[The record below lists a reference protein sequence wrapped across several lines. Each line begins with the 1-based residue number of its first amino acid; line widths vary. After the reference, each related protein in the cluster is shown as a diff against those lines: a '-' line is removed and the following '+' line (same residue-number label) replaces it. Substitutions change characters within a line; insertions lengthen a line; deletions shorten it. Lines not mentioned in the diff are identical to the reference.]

1 MIITYAHPHT
11 YFKLS
16 LDYLS
21 YLIQCKCYVNSC
33 QCTENSNFAFW
44 NFLEKNFFFP
54 NIIDPK
60 LAESV
65 DTELVDRGLTVL
77 IYTV

>member
-1 MIITYAHPHT
+1 MIITYAHPLT

-21 YLIQCKCYVNSC
+21 YLMQCKCYLNSC

-44 NFLEKNFFFP
+44 NFLEKNFFFQILLIQSWL
-54 NIIDPK
+54 N
-60 LAESV
+60 L
-65 DTELVDRGLTVL
+65 DTELLDRGLTVL